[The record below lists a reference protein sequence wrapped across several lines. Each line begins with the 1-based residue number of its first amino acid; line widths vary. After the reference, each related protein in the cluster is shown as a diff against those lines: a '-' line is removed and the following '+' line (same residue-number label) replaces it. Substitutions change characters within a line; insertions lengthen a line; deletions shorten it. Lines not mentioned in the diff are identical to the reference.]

1 MKNTISRKSIRNLIL
16 EEMDRTLPR
25 CHRTQAS
32 VDSIP
37 ISIEVADS
45 DFLRDRG
52 LMFRQSMGED
62 EGMLFIFP
70 ESDQRGFWMKNTYI
84 PLSIA
89 FLDDEGVILNI
100 ADMSPH
106 DLNTTYSKGPA
117 RCALEM
123 NQGWFNKNGIVP
135 GCRVLVS

>member
-1 MKNTISRKSIRNLIL
+1 MRFSRKSLRNLIL

-25 CHRTQAS
+25 CQRTQAR

-37 ISIEVADS
+37 ISVEVADS

-70 ESDQRGFWMKNTYI
+70 ESDQGGF
-84 PLSIA
+84 
-89 FLDDEGVILNI
+89 
-100 ADMSPH
+100 
-106 DLNTTYSKGPA
+106 
-117 RCALEM
+117 
-123 NQGWFNKNGIVP
+123 
-135 GCRVLVS
+135 

>member
-1 MKNTISRKSIRNLIL
+1 MRFSRESLRNLIL

-25 CHRTQAS
+25 CQHGQVS

-37 ISIEVADS
+37 ISVEVADS

-70 ESDQRGFWMKNTYI
+70 EADQRGFWMKNTYI

-89 FLDDEGVILNI
+89 FLDDRGVILNI

-106 DLNTTYSKGPA
+106 DLKTTHSEGPS

-123 NQGWFNKNGIVP
+123 NQGWFERNGIVP
-135 GCRVLVS
+135 GSRILVS

>member
-1 MKNTISRKSIRNLIL
+1 MRFSRESLRNLIL

-25 CHRTQAS
+25 CQRGQVS

-37 ISIEVADS
+37 ISVEVADS
-45 DFLRDRG
+45 DFLRNRG
-52 LMFRQSMGED
+52 LMFRQRMGED

-70 ESDQRGFWMKNTYI
+70 EADQRGFWMKNTHI

-89 FLDDEGVILNI
+89 FLDDRGVILNI
-100 ADMSPH
+100 ADMTPH
-106 DLNTTYSKGPA
+106 DLNTTYSEGPS

-123 NQGWFNKNGIVP
+123 NQGWFYRNGITP
-135 GCRVLVS
+135 GSRVLVS

>member
-1 MKNTISRKSIRNLIL
+1 MRFSRKSLRNLIL

-25 CHRTQAS
+25 CQRTQAR

-37 ISIEVADS
+37 ISVEVADS

-52 LMFRQSMGED
+52 LMFRQNMGED

-89 FLDDEGVILNI
+89 FLDDNGTILNI

-106 DLNTTYSKGPA
+106 DLNTTYSEGPA
-117 RCALEM
+117 RGALEM
-123 NQGWFNKNGIVP
+123 NQGWFERNGISP
-135 GCRVLVS
+135 GCRVLIS